1 MVMNWSPAAAVL
13 VALLVS
19 GCGGGSTPST
29 AGLVRTDGVLV
40 RVGGPPPGAPV
51 ALEGVVVRFRGAGR
65 SAVVHTDRHGRF
77 SFAVEPG
84 TYRVTITRG
93 GPQMDSGSIQPFP
106 RVIHVP
112 QSGRVRLVVNI
123 R

>member
-1 MVMNWSPAAAVL
+1 M
-13 VALLVS
+13 
-19 GCGGGSTPST
+19 
-29 AGLVRTDGVLV
+29 LV

-51 ALEGVVVRFRGAGR
+51 ALKGVVVRFRGAGR

-77 SFAVEPG
+77 ALDVEPG

-93 GPQMDSGSIQPFP
+93 GPQTDTGSIQPFP
-106 RVIHVP
+106 RVIRVP
-112 QSGRVRLVVNI
+112 HSGRVRLVVNI

>member
-1 MVMNWSPAAAVL
+1 MVMNWSPAALLVVAL
-13 VALLVS
+13 VAV

-29 AGLVRTDGVLV
+29 ARPVRTDGVLV

-65 SAVVHTDRHGRF
+65 SAVVHTDRSGRF
-77 SFAVEPG
+77 SFDVEPG

-93 GPQMDSGSIQPFP
+93 GPQTDGGSIQPFP

-112 QSGRVRLVVNI
+112 HAGRVRLVVSI

>member
-1 MVMNWSPAAAVL
+1 MVMNWSLAAAVL
-13 VALLVS
+13 AVPLVS

-51 ALEGVVVRFRGAGR
+51 ALKGVAVRFRGAGR
-65 SAVVHTDRHGRF
+65 PAVVHTDRHGRF
-77 SFAVEPG
+77 SFDVEPG

-93 GPQMDSGSIQPFP
+93 GPQMDSGSIQPSP

-112 QSGRVRLVVNI
+112 HSGQVRLVVNI